1 LVVVAS
7 LIASPLAWYFMNKWL
22 QHFAYRI
29 DISGWTFAL
38 VALAALAIAYL
49 TIGVQAWR
57 AARIN
62 PMENLR
68 TE

>member
-1 LVVVAS
+1 
-7 LIASPLAWYFMNKWL
+7 
-22 QHFAYRI
+22 
-29 DISGWTFAL
+29 L